1 MSDHFYIYIHCV
13 LSIARVTSL
22 SLFMLCV
29 CVTYRIPQLVFLQ
42 FILIIF
48 LMRSYFHFSFF
59 SSFIPTRDNHICKK
73 VVKLERFALC
83 KQICLLFFFFSL
95 PGAGIFYNRFL
106 LTLSQLLSRREWCC
120 LSPSLL
126 TASWDMSLVLKGCRT
141 SLTVPAQ
148 SHTGAMAG
156 TVVIP
161 QEV

>member
-22 SLFMLCV
+22 SLFTLCV

-59 SSFIPTRDNHICKK
+59 SSFIPTRGNHIYKK

-83 KQICLLFFFFSL
+83 KQICLLFFFFLYQERVFFITGSCSHFL
-95 PGAGIFYNRFL
+95 NSCLGENDVACPPPFSQPPG
-106 LTLSQLLSRREWCC
+106 TCHLS
-120 LSPSLL
+120 
-126 TASWDMSLVLKGCRT
+126 
-141 SLTVPAQ
+141 
-148 SHTGAMAG
+148 
-156 TVVIP
+156 
-161 QEV
+161 